1 MKQNSHEATK
11 PRRDKEELARI
22 VVDCGFRLHK
32 EPVPG
37 LHEVINR
44 TQDFTHSDLRINK
57 V

>member
-11 PRRDKEELARI
+11 PRRDKEELVRI

-32 EPVPG
+32 ELEPG

-44 TQDFTHSDLRINK
+44 IQDFTHSDLRINK

>member
-11 PRRDKEELARI
+11 PRRDKEELALI

-32 EPVPG
+32 ELGPG
-37 LHEVINR
+37 LYEVINR
-44 TQDFTHSDLRINK
+44 TQHFTHSDLRINK